1 MDLEKIKEYVKEKHK
16 GQTRIQGTPYFDHPL
31 AVSKILKVKGF
42 NLDYQVVGLI
52 HDLLK
57 DTDASEEEILSLTN
71 EDVLKAVKVLTKDK
85 NYIMN
90 DYINSIKENEIAKIV
105 KLADRVH
112 NLSEAHYASL
122 EFISDY
128 IKETR
133 EWYVPISYNTPFEK
147 DIEYWLLILEEKFK

>member
-1 MDLEKIKEYVKEKHK
+1 M
-16 GQTRIQGTPYFDHPL
+16 
-31 AVSKILKVKGF
+31 
-42 NLDYQVVGLI
+42 VGLI
-52 HDLLK
+52 HDLLE

-133 EWYVPISYNTPFEK
+133 EWYVPISYNTPLKRYRILVINFERSLNK
-147 DIEYWLLILEEKFK
+147 KGYKEHFHSLI